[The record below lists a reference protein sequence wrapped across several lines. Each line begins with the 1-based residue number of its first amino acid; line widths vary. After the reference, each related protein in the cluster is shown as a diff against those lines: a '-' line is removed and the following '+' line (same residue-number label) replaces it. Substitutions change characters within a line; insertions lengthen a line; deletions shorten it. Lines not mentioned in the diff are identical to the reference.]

1 MNMSSPR
8 VVIIGAGGN
17 AKRIVDIF
25 GQTETNLL
33 GYISTEPK
41 NMIIYG
47 LPVLGN
53 IDETEALKN
62 KYQID
67 QAIVSIGDNFIR
79 RRIADTVLNYGINL
93 VNAIHPSAVISPTAR
108 IGKGSTIM
116 AGAIIQADACVG
128 DCCLVDTNSVV
139 EHDSSIGDFSS
150 VAPGSVLC
158 GAVQVGQVSAIGA
171 GAVVLEKRK
180 IGDHCVIGAGSVV
193 THSVSDYKLVYG
205 VPAKVIRDRT
215 TGERYIL

>member
-1 MNMSSPR
+1 MSLPR

-25 GQTETNLL
+25 GQTEINLL
-33 GYISTEPK
+33 GYISIEQK
-41 NMIIYG
+41 GSIIYG
-47 LPVLGN
+47 HPVLGN
-53 IDETEALKN
+53 IDETEALKST
-62 KYQID
+62 YQID

-79 RRIADTVLNYGINL
+79 RGIADTVLSHGIDL

-108 IGKGSTIM
+108 IGKGNTIM

-128 DCCLVDTNSVV
+128 NGCLVDTNSVI
-139 EHDSSIGDFSS
+139 EHDSSMGDFSS
-150 VAPGSVLC
+150 VAPGSILS
-158 GAVQVGQVSAIGA
+158 GAVSVGQVSAIGL

-193 THSVSDYKLVYG
+193 THSISDYKLAYG
-205 VPAKVIRDRT
+205 VPAKVVSERKM
-215 TGERYIL
+215 GERYIL